1 MKGTNLFR
9 RKKMSA
15 RVLIVDDV
23 AFMRMLLKDMMTKAG
38 HEVVGE
44 ATNGKDAVEKYRDL
58 KPDLVFMDTI
68 MSEMNGIE
76 ATKEIMRLNP
86 NAKVIICSAMG
97 QQMMVMEAM
106 QAGAKDFVVKPFRED
121 KVMETL
127 SKVMNENSS
136 KI

>member
-44 ATNGKDAVEKYRDL
+44 ATNGKEAVEKYRDL

>member
-9 RKKMSA
+9 RKKMST

-44 ATNGKDAVEKYRDL
+44 ATNGKEAVEKYRDL

>member
-44 ATNGKDAVEKYRDL
+44 ATNGKEAVEKYRDL

-86 NAKVIICSAMG
+86 NAKIIICSAMG